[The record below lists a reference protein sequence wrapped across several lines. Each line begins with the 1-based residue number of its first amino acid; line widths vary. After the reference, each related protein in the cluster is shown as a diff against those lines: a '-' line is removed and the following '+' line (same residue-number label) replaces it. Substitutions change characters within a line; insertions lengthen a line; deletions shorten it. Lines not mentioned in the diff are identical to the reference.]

1 MRRNFYALILLG
13 LLATV
18 GAAAEPALLPD
29 HFGPWRAIG
38 PSQILSAQDLYKS
51 WGNVSWGNV
60 ELGVPPEAGFL
71 LQETRS
77 YKNGTEELELAL
89 FRFKDPSGAYEFYT
103 NTISPPTKSAGLGD
117 ESAFDAHHGVILVG
131 NAVLAVPPFL
141 NPKVEGLAELLP
153 PLKAVADKTPYPPLK
168 SYLPVTWRVFGTE
181 RYALGPV
188 GFRAAMKSLG
198 QSAYADLADHVGFQ
212 FGAEAIL
219 AKYQGAHGSGV
230 LLLLEY
236 PTPQIAEQH
245 LHHLEEALP
254 PEAKKAGVTV
264 ERKASLLSLV
274 FEPTSA
280 MHAQAIRDEVN
291 YETQVTWNEPSHTAT
306 DPPMVVIMVKIFLFT
321 GLFLGFATGAG
332 IAFGGLRVVIK
343 RLFPGKVFDRPESI
357 EVLQL
362 GLSGK
367 KIDAS
372 DMY

>member
-1 MRRNFYALILLG
+1 
-13 LLATV
+13 V
-18 GAAAEPALLPD
+18 
-29 HFGPWRAIG
+29 
-38 PSQILSAQDLYKS
+38 
-51 WGNVSWGNV
+51 
-60 ELGVPPEAGFL
+60 
-71 LQETRS
+71 
-77 YKNGTEELELAL
+77 
-89 FRFKDPSGAYEFYT
+89 FKDPSSAYEYFTYELKPGM
-103 NTISPPTKSAGLGD
+103 TIWDIGDAAVRTGD
-117 ESAFDAHHGVILVG
+117 EATILVG
-131 NAVLAVPPFL
+131 SFVLGAHFYG
-141 NPKVEGLAELLP
+141 NPENLKEVVTALRAKADAT
-153 PLKAVADKTPYPPLK
+153 PLPPLK

-188 GFRAAMKSLG
+188 GFRAAMNSLG
-198 QSAYADLADHVGFQ
+198 QGAYADLANQVAFQ
-212 FGAEAIL
+212 LGVEAIL

-236 PTPQIAEQH
+236 PTPQLAEQH
-245 LHHLEEALP
+245 LHHLEEALSAA
-254 PEAKKAGVTV
+254 AKRSGVTV

-291 YETQVTWNEPSHTAT
+291 YNTEVTWNEPSHTAT

-321 GLFLGFATGAG
+321 GLFLGFATGVG
-332 IAFGGLRVVIK
+332 VAFGGLRVVIK
-343 RLFPGKVFDRPESI
+343 RLFPGKVFDRPQDI

>member
-1 MRRNFYALILLG
+1 MRKIFYAVLLLG
-13 LLATV
+13 LVASA

-29 HFGPWRAIG
+29 RIGPWLADG
-38 PSQILSAQDLYKS
+38 PAKNYSLKELPADWIDSSLDRHILR
-51 WGNVSWGNV
+51 
-60 ELGVPPEAGFL
+60 EAGL
-71 LQETRS
+71 VRVENRT
-77 YKNGTEELELAL
+77 YKNGDQSWSVRLWVLG
-89 FRFKDPSGAYEFYT
+89 DPSGAYEVHT
-103 NTISPPTKSAGLGD
+103 ALLDPAVSKPGTVEDTIASGAGLFLAGN
-117 ESAFDAHHGVILVG
+117 LVMQG
-131 NAVLAVPPFL
+131 MSSSMEIPLEDLRTLRNALAA
-141 NPKVEGLAELLP
+141 K
-153 PLKAVADKTPYPPLK
+153 ADKTPYPPLK
-168 SYLPVTWRVFGTE
+168 SYLPITWRVFGTE

-188 GFRAAMKSLG
+188 GFRAAMASLG
-198 QSAYADLADHVGFQ
+198 QRAYADLADHVGFKL
-212 FGAEAIL
+212 GAEAIL
-219 AKYQGAHGSGV
+219 AKYQGEYGSGV

-236 PTPQIAEQH
+236 PTPQLAEQH

-254 PEAKKAGVTV
+254 DAAKRSGVTV

-291 YETQVTWNEPSHTAT
+291 YNTEVTWNEPSHTAT
-306 DPPMVVIMVKIFLFT
+306 DPPMVVMIAKIFLYT
-321 GLFLGFATGAG
+321 GLFLGFATGVG